1 MVSASDSQSGGRG
14 FESSHLLDLFS
25 VVQVKALDNPFK

>member
-14 FESSHLLDLFS
+14 FESSHLPYLFS
-25 VVQVKALDNPFK
+25 VVLNSNPRSHL

>member
-14 FESSHLLDLFS
+14 FESSHLLDLFFVIPNS
-25 VVQVKALDNPFK
+25 NPRSHL